1 MAEITLDNF
10 NQDNGEM
17 SEANGKADRGTFEAP
32 HLTAEIKDADGNTL
46 AMVDLEPRAYTP
58 NDKGKGGVGWFG
70 QIERK
75 NPAKYRD
82 TVPLTGQVRLSVQG
96 LKIGKTDKVR
106 FK

>member
-10 NQDNGEM
+10 NQSNGDNSDE
-17 SEANGKADRGTFEAP
+17 NGKDRGTFEAP
-32 HLTAEIKDADGNTL
+32 HLSAEIKDSDGNTL
-46 AMVDLEPRAYTP
+46 ALVDLEPRAYTP

-75 NPAKYRD
+75 NPAKYRG
-82 TVPLTGQVRLSVQG
+82 TVSVTGQVRLSVQG
-96 LKIGKTDKVR
+96 LKISKSDSVR